1 MKRLYTR
8 ISRPPEVLV
17 TISYTNCHN
26 RTQNFFIFYE
36 CIMQPYVAVS
46 VSQTSKSI
54 LMLAVGT
61 TKDCCCKDPPPQPCP
76 FQNKKKIY
84 HILDPFW
91 SHDHFSLCCD
101 ICTSAAAVCSDNFF
115 SSENLHPFFY
125 SRLFNVHVIKS
136 LTE

>member
-61 TKDCCCKDPPPQPCP
+61 TKDCCCKDPPPPTP
-76 FQNKKKIY
+76 SKTKKRSTIFWTHSGHMITFLCAAIFAPLLLLCAAITSLVQRIY
-84 HILDPFW
+84 IR
-91 SHDHFSLCCD
+91 
-101 ICTSAAAVCSDNFF
+101 FF
-115 SSENLHPFFY
+115 IPDSS
-125 SRLFNVHVIKS
+125 
-136 LTE
+136 TCM